1 MSFYFSGNSREA
13 SQAKVDKI
21 IMRQLSVLVRRAQ
34 REQIRQEKAKAR
46 ILTAEQFGKIMQAE
60 WRKIWGR
67 LRKP

>member
-60 WRKIWGR
+60 WRKVWGR

>member
-13 SQAKVDKI
+13 SQAKVDKVI
-21 IMRQLSVLVRRAQ
+21 ARQLSVLVRRAQ

-60 WRKIWGR
+60 WRKVWGR